1 MNFKSNKGYTGADIS
16 IALIILLIFIPTIG
30 AIIFNITLANNNT
43 KRKVVAMNF
52 ATSILELAKETDYD
66 KLKLEAPEEQGGF
79 SYKINEKFGINDSQ
93 NGEFSLKDENNT
105 SYKVKVTITKY
116 VDTEEYT
123 SNHSSTDEKKD
134 LVKTIATEVEYPIG
148 NETKKI
154 NVSTVIEKK

>member
-43 KRKVVAMNF
+43 IRKVNAMNF
-52 ATSILELAKETDYD
+52 ATSILEIAKETDYD
-66 KLKLEAPEEQGGF
+66 KLKLENTEEKEEF
-79 SYKINEKFGINDSQ
+79 LDKINEKFGITSE

-116 VDTEEYT
+116 IDTEEYA
-123 SNHSSTDEKKD
+123 SSHDSTDEKKD
-134 LVKTIATEVEYPIG
+134 LVKTITTEVEYPIG
-148 NETKKI
+148 NETKKV

>member
-43 KRKVVAMNF
+43 KRKVNAMNF
-52 ATSILELAKETDYD
+52 ATSILEIAKETDYD
-66 KLKLEAPEEQGGF
+66 KLKLENTEEKEEF
-79 SYKINEKFGINDSQ
+79 LDKINEKFGITSE

-116 VDTEEYT
+116 IDTEEYA
-123 SNHSSTDEKKD
+123 SSHDSTDEKKD
-134 LVKTIATEVEYPIG
+134 LVKTITTEVEYPIG
-148 NETKKI
+148 NETKKV
-154 NVSTVIEKK
+154 NVSTVIKKK

>member
-66 KLKLEAPEEQGGF
+66 K
-79 SYKINEKFGINDSQ
+79 Q
-93 NGEFSLKDENNT
+93 NK
-105 SYKVKVTITKY
+105 
-116 VDTEEYT
+116 
-123 SNHSSTDEKKD
+123 
-134 LVKTIATEVEYPIG
+134 
-148 NETKKI
+148 
-154 NVSTVIEKK
+154 

>member
-43 KRKVVAMNF
+43 KRKVNAMNF
-52 ATSILELAKETDYD
+52 ATSILEIAKETDYD
-66 KLKLEAPEEQGGF
+66 KLKLENTEEKEEF
-79 SYKINEKFGINDSQ
+79 LDKINEKFGITSE

-116 VDTEEYT
+116 IDTEEYA
-123 SNHSSTDEKKD
+123 SSHDSTDEKKD
-134 LVKTIATEVEYPIG
+134 LVKTITTEVEYPIG
-148 NETKKI
+148 NETKKV